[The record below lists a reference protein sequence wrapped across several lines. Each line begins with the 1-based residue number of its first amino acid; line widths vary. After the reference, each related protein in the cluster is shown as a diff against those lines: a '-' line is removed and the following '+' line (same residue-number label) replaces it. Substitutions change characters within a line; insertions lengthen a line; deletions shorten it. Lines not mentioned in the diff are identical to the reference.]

1 MWQRKGKVA
10 DSSSAAAAMKLDIKS
25 TARSRRNRKGGKNN
39 TDADKHQFFASL
51 GKNMEAFIDASPLG
65 VPDAE
70 PWNPSTDKKKALLSN
85 PISVLNSVS
94 DTIDAVS
101 PSRLF
106 DKVKGGASGNMW
118 GITLMLISI
127 REGLANAEEPMCS
140 GSSKK
145 GGDDESV
152 IVVEEA
158 DVMDTAIVVSS
169 EGDAGDAYVDLG
181 ADRWGNS
188 ARSAN
193 VMKETVA
200 EAKKLKKTLAHFLTK
215 VSRTS
220 LSVLQTSL
228 CLGANDLY
236 LRETWLNLQV

>member
-1 MWQRKGKVA
+1 MWQRKSKVA

-127 REGLANAEEPMCS
+127 REGLANA
-140 GSSKK
+140 
-145 GGDDESV
+145 V
-152 IVVEEA
+152 
-158 DVMDTAIVVSS
+158 
-169 EGDAGDAYVDLG
+169 L
-181 ADRWGNS
+181 
-188 ARSAN
+188 
-193 VMKETVA
+193 A
-200 EAKKLKKTLAHFLTK
+200 E
-215 VSRTS
+215 
-220 LSVLQTSL
+220 
-228 CLGANDLY
+228 
-236 LRETWLNLQV
+236 